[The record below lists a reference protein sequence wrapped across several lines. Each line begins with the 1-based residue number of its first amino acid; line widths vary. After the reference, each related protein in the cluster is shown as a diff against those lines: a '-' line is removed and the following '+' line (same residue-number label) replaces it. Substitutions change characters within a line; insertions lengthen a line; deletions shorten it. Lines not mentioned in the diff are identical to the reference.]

1 MFERMNKYETD
12 YAIFKTTSETF
23 YSHRA
28 SADPG
33 CGGSAVY
40 PYAFSGNAEYGN
52 FRKFLFRTAEYRRA
66 DGGGFASVGACAILG
81 GYTCAVLS
89 ARIGRDIRMAIYEK
103 SLKLSVFDFRQFGT
117 ASITTRTVSDI
128 NTIQMALSST
138 IQMILPVPII
148 CVIALAL
155 CFYLDVQMGLIL
167 LRSRILHLR

>member
-1 MFERMNKYETD
+1 MKLIMRFLKPHRKLFIVTVLLLILDVVGALFIPTLSAEMLNMG
-12 YAIFKTTSETF
+12 TSGSSF
-23 YSHRA
+23 
-28 SADPG
+28 SALLNTG
-33 CGGSAVY
+33 VQMAAV
-40 PYAFSGNAEYGN
+40 S
-52 FRKFLFRTAEYRRA
+52 LL
-66 DGGGFASVGACAILG
+66 SGACAILG

-89 ARIGRDIRMAIYEK
+89 ARIGKDIRMAIYEK

-128 NTIQMALSST
+128 NTVQMALSST

>member
-1 MFERMNKYETD
+1 MKLIMRFLKPHRKLFIVTVLLLILDVVGALFIPTLSAEMLNMG
-12 YAIFKTTSETF
+12 TSGSSF
-23 YSHRA
+23 
-28 SADPG
+28 SALLNTG
-33 CGGSAVY
+33 VQMAAV
-40 PYAFSGNAEYGN
+40 S
-52 FRKFLFRTAEYRRA
+52 LL
-66 DGGGFASVGACAILG
+66 SGACAILG

-167 LRSRILHLR
+167 LRSRILYLR